1 VYFLSTGYEQ
11 IYERLIPKLRECDFL
26 EVAERLGLSLQPDR
40 ALSVNF
46 LGREYEISSRGVNP
60 TGGKP
65 RGNLI

>member
-1 VYFLSTGYEQ
+1 
-11 IYERLIPKLRECDFL
+11 L
-26 EVAERLGLSLQPDR
+26 EVAEQLGLSLQPER

-60 TGGKP
+60 TDGKP